1 MQQEKRPK
9 EGDMSKSKFQIAALG
24 VAGLL
29 AVAPAFAQGTG
40 TGSGMGH
47 GGKTGTSGKM
57 STQDRKFVM
66 EAAEG
71 GMMEVEL
78 GRLAAQNAS
87 DPDVKAFGQR
97 MVDDHSK
104 ANAQL
109 MQIASE
115 EGITLPTALKGDKK
129 AHRDHMAKMTG
140 AEFDKM
146 YMSHM
151 LKDHQKDV
159 SEFDKESK
167 NGQDSDVKQFA
178 ATTLPVLRQHLQMA
192 ETTASKVGASTAQA
206 SSHSGHR

>member
-1 MQQEKRPK
+1 
-9 EGDMSKSKFQIAALG
+9 MSKSKIQIAALG

-40 TGSGMGH
+40 TGPGMGH

-57 STQDRKFVM
+57 SATDHKFVM
-66 EAAEG
+66 DAAEG

-78 GRLAAQNAS
+78 GRLAAQKAT

-104 ANAQL
+104 ANEQL
-109 MQIASE
+109 KQIASE
-115 EGITLPTALKGDKK
+115 EGITLPTTLKGDMK
-129 AHRDHMAKMTG
+129 AMHDKLAKASG
-140 AEFDKM
+140 AAFDKM

-151 LKDHQKDV
+151 VKDHQKDV
-159 SEFDKESK
+159 KEFEKESTK
-167 NGQDSDVKQFA
+167 GMDTDVKQFA
-178 ATTLPVLRQHLQMA
+178 TTTLPILRQHLQMA
-192 ETTASKVGASTAQA
+192 ETTAAKVGATTEAHA